1 MADDFTI
8 RFPALVCETCGQT
21 VEEGKKFCSSCGTPV
36 DKSPAPALLC
46 QHCGADLPPQ
56 AVFCGTCGKK
66 IPQSPQVI
74 SRADHEGSPPFPAS
88 HFPPLAVSPSR
99 GAQAPPRDATALH
112 ADVPPN
118 SFARRLK
125 LGLGLLA
132 VLGGG
137 VLLGT
142 WLIASEPSSTTP
154 AASVR
159 DPIDTA
165 PPASAPAP
173 MTAVETKP
181 VSPPPSDIAARFPAE
196 SSTPAPTLPKTVAV
210 ETPPSPPPGSPS
222 ETAKSVKASGV
233 QGQVVTPDGLLPI
246 RVYGEA
252 KTSPERSVELIR
264 DRVEASL
271 GPLRDAYTQALTRS
285 SGLLGMF
292 TLEFTVGGDGRVE
305 QAIAH
310 ATAFADTA
318 FALRVQE
325 QAQQWRFP
333 PVSGGS
339 VKIFY
344 PLLFLPESL
353 DPRAVIALT
362 RELLPGRYKLIA
374 SDPTSVHE
382 EPNEEAPTV
391 GTVSVGLKV
400 YIVSSQGDWL
410 GVLSPKGEVG
420 YIKREAIASTPQ
432 DAQ

>member
-8 RFPALVCETCGQT
+8 RFPALVCDTCGQA

-36 DKSPAPALLC
+36 DKSPPPLLLC

-66 IPQSPQVI
+66 VPAPLQAIPGGNN
-74 SRADHEGSPPFPAS
+74 AGTPPLPAS

-99 GAQAPPRDATALH
+99 GSQAPPHDVTPSQAE
-112 ADVPPN
+112 VPPN

-137 VLLGT
+137 VLAGT
-142 WLIASEPSSTTP
+142 WLVAPEPSSTTP
-154 AASVR
+154 VASVR
-159 DPIDTA
+159 DPVDTP
-165 PPASAPAP
+165 PPANAPAP
-173 MTAVETKP
+173 TTVVETKP
-181 VSPPPSDIAARFPAE
+181 LSPPPSDIASRFPAE
-196 SSTPAPTLPKTVAV
+196 PSTPASPLSKTAAV
-210 ETPPSPPPGSPS
+210 ETPPPPPLSPP
-222 ETAKSVKASGV
+222 ETAKSVKAPGV

-292 TLEFTVGGDGRVE
+292 TLELTVGGDGRVE
-305 QAIAH
+305 QAVAH
-310 ATAFADTA
+310 ATAFADTT
-318 FALRVQE
+318 FPPRVQE
-325 QAQQWRFP
+325 RAQQWRFP

-353 DPRAVIALT
+353 DARAVIALT
-362 RELLPGRYKLIA
+362 KELLPGRYKLIA
-374 SDPTSVHE
+374 PEPTSVHE
-382 EPNEEAPTV
+382 EPNEEAETV
-391 GTVSVGLKV
+391 GTVSAGLKV

-410 GVLSPKGEVG
+410 GVLSPKGDVG
-420 YIKREAIASTPQ
+420 YIKREAIASGLQ